1 MSRTKQLE
9 INLLRAR
16 VAAVGADSSLELGDH
31 WEPNGYTKGTSICW
45 RSRTRF
51 RDKHAPP
58 IEREEF
64 DSMIANPCQ
73 AVCEPLLRT
82 LTKGRR
88 GCKAL
93 WRTPFN
99 PAATGYKWP
108 APGSEDREVM
118 ALSR

>member
-1 MSRTKQLE
+1 
-9 INLLRAR
+9 
-16 VAAVGADSSLELGDH
+16 
-31 WEPNGYTKGTSICW
+31 
-45 RSRTRF
+45 
-51 RDKHAPP
+51 
-58 IEREEF
+58 
-64 DSMIANPCQ
+64 MIANPCQ

-93 WRTPFN
+93 WRTPFD